1 MLMIPFGG
9 GVCFEETSRWG
20 ASIDGAFGEEDAL
33 QMSLLGMGGL
43 QDGQFLFG
51 AADVPNIDMHRQ

>member
-33 QMSLLGMGGL
+33 
-43 QDGQFLFG
+43 
-51 AADVPNIDMHRQ
+51 